1 MPAISSSPNR
11 SYAKLAIVLGTLTAF
26 GPLTIDM
33 YLPGLPA
40 IAQEYRVDASVVQQ
54 TLAVFFIGLA
64 FGQAIYGPISDRVG
78 RRAPLIFGC
87 TLYALASIGCAF
99 AFSIESLIVLRFIQ
113 ALGACAGMVI
123 SRSVVRD
130 LFDHQESARMYSFLM
145 LVMGL
150 APITAPLIGGQLLRY
165 FGWRSIFVTL
175 AVFGLACIVLV
186 ITSLQESH
194 PVERRTRAGLGA
206 VLLGYG
212 QILRERT
219 FVGFALAGGL
229 ASASMFAYISGSPF
243 VFIEL
248 NGVAP
253 EQYGF
258 LFGLNAFGLIGAAQ
272 LNRWLLTRY
281 HGNRIL
287 TVALSGTAL
296 AGLLLVAVTASG
308 FGGFPAMLVVL
319 FFCIAGTGFVGPNAT
334 AAAMAPFGKAA
345 GSASALLGAIQFSLG
360 ASAGALLG
368 LLHNGTALPM
378 AITVALASGGAL
390 IALRVLALRPQPQ
403 PAAV

>member
-1 MPAISSSPNR
+1 MRSSA
-11 SYAKLAIVLGTLTAF
+11 YAKLAVVLGTLAAF
-26 GPLTIDM
+26 GPLSIDM
-33 YLPGLPA
+33 YLPALPT
-40 IAQEYRVDASVVQQ
+40 IAQEFAADTSVVQQ

-64 FGQAIYGPISDRVG
+64 LGQAVYGPISDRVG
-78 RRAPLIFGC
+78 RRGPLASGC
-87 TLYALASIGCAF
+87 TLYAVACIGCAL
-99 AFSIESLIVLRFIQ
+99 APTVESLVLLRFTQ

-130 LFDHQESARMYSFLM
+130 LFDQQESARMYSFLM

-165 FGWRSIFVTL
+165 FGWRFIFLTL
-175 AVFGLACIVLV
+175 AAFGVLCLV
-186 ITSLQESH
+186 LTLTALPETL
-194 PVERRTRAGLGA
+194 PAARRTRVGLGA
-206 VLLGYG
+206 VLLAYG
-212 QILRERT
+212 EILRDRT
-219 FVGFALAGGL
+219 FLGFALAGGL

-253 EQYGF
+253 ERYGL
-258 LFGLNAFGLIGAAQ
+258 LFGLNAVGLIAASQ
-272 LNRWLLTRY
+272 LNRRLLTHF

-287 TVALSGTAL
+287 TVALTGTAL
-296 AGLLLVAVTASG
+296 SGLLLVAVTATG
-308 FGGFPAMLVVL
+308 VGGFPAMLVVL

-334 AAAMAPFGKAA
+334 AAAMAPFAQRA

-360 ASAGALLG
+360 AGAGALLG

-378 AITVALASGGAL
+378 VLTVALAGSAAL
-390 IALRVLALRPQPQ
+390 LALRTLALRPR
-403 PAAV
+403 PAPVAA